1 MYVHCAVFVYIF
13 PSQVSNLLEPQS
25 TTIKSCFPASS
36 QICSYRLG
44 DFIYFIFMKK
54 SIKSDSS
61 VWPNLSCQSQS
72 QKCSL
77 SDTVSRQLS

>member
-44 DFIYFIFMKK
+44 DFIYFIFM
-54 SIKSDSS
+54 IY
-61 VWPNLSCQSQS
+61 QI
-72 QKCSL
+72 
-77 SDTVSRQLS
+77 RQVQYGQICHVNHNHKNVVLVTLFHVN